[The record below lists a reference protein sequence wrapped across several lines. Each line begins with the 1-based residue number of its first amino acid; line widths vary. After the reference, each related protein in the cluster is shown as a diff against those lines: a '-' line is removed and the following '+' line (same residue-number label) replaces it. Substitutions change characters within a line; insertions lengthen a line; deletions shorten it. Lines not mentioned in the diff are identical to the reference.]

1 MGSYLGSQ
9 QVSMYG
15 LDTDIL
21 YHVGGMEVCD
31 IGVALYVDEAKGLR
45 RRLNGSNVIMTENTS
60 AFVAKLKNIVA
71 LYPALACTETEWTA
85 IEAASSVGQ
94 CGKFVIQDPEEI
106 NYYAY
111 SAESIVY
118 FTKSTEDAESV
129 DVYDSEFTSQ
139 GTGSI
144 ASGVLTYNEVTY
156 NRNSESDA
164 VQETVGYVRLPKIV
178 MPIQGLT
185 DLTKLGELVEAGLP
199 NITGLIGVGFAE
211 AQQAV
216 FNGQGALKEK
226 ENLIGLHGGGSV
238 SDKTAGHKGGIELDA
253 SSSNDIYGNS
263 TTVQQEQVQYPY
275 FIQIA
280 TGQETEVNITNEIEL
295 NNPYTLFDSKY
306 SEAPLYN
313 ASWLKSSTTYYP
325 KSVYTTAY
333 EALVVEN
340 NSEVEAGDSV
350 TLPSGKSYIK
360 RGLSV
365 KLSTA
370 EDITDYDF
378 VINTTDETFRLPQ
391 TSNKRSL
398 VDKKEPASSDLSW
411 YNLYSDGWL
420 EQGGIISTSR
430 TSNEPL
436 HGTINLAKAYATTNY
451 IAIGTGIVGG
461 DVIDF
466 ESRTNTTLN
475 YWIADRLLNV
485 QVNEQFNW
493 YTAGYADIPAQNLY
507 YYIGETV
514 QNANLINAGRIAETF
529 ATKDFATSASAPSE
543 NYIDLTLA
551 ATNTT
556 YVAPGNGYIYLVKEA
571 TAQDQYIYLFSYTS
585 DNPSESK
592 KLGTFVTAPGPGYW
606 TETYLDVKKGD
617 KFVVQYTLGGETH
630 YFRFIYKQGED
641 MN

>member
-1 MGSYLGSQ
+1 M
-9 QVSMYG
+9 
-15 LDTDIL
+15 
-21 YHVGGMEVCD
+21 
-31 IGVALYVDEAKGLR
+31 
-45 RRLNGSNVIMTENTS
+45 
-60 AFVAKLKNIVA
+60 
-71 LYPALACTETEWTA
+71 
-85 IEAASSVGQ
+85 
-94 CGKFVIQDPEEI
+94 
-106 NYYAY
+106 
-111 SAESIVY
+111 
-118 FTKSTEDAESV
+118 
-129 DVYDSEFTSQ
+129 
-139 GTGSI
+139 
-144 ASGVLTYNEVTY
+144 
-156 NRNSESDA
+156 
-164 VQETVGYVRLPKIV
+164 
-178 MPIQGLT
+178 
-185 DLTKLGELVEAGLP
+185 
-199 NITGLIGVGFAE
+199 
-211 AQQAV
+211 
-216 FNGQGALKEK
+216 
-226 ENLIGLHGGGSV
+226 
-238 SDKTAGHKGGIELDA
+238 
-253 SSSNDIYGNS
+253 
-263 TTVQQEQVQYPY
+263 
-275 FIQIA
+275 
-280 TGQETEVNITNEIEL
+280 
-295 NNPYTLFDSKY
+295 
-306 SEAPLYN
+306 YN

-451 IAIGTGIVGG
+451 IAIGTGILGG

-514 QNANLINAGRIAETF
+514 QNANLINAGRLAEQLNDKINFQQAAAAGMPSNYYVELSLGASGT
-529 ATKDFATSASAPSE
+529 TYTSPANGWVTVGARSNGSNAYINTMGSSAPLISSYE
-543 NYIDLTLA
+543 IRGYQAGTYMSLVFPVVKGEVFKINY
-551 ATNTT
+551 N
-556 YVAPGNGYIYLVKEA
+556 NF
-571 TAQDQYIYLFSYTS
+571 QS
-585 DNPSESK
+585 DP
-592 KLGTFVTAPGPGYW
+592 
-606 TETYLDVKKGD
+606 ETI
-617 KFVVQYTLGGETH
+617 
-630 YFRFIYKQGED
+630 FRFVYAQGEEE
-641 MN
+641 